1 MLNDTTPIAFVGA
14 SDLGRAE
21 AFYGDV
27 LGLEIVSVD
36 QFAVQAK
43 ASGIALRIT
52 KVPAVTV
59 APYTVLGFAVNGI
72 EAKADAL
79 AAKGI
84 ALERFPFLGDAQNVK
99 GIWTSPSGAKVA
111 WFKDPDGNLLSISEF

>member
-1 MLNDTTPIAFVGA
+1 MLHDSSPIAFVGVA
-14 SDLGRAE
+14 DLDRAKT
-21 AFYGDV
+21 FYQGV

-36 QFAVQAK
+36 QFAIHAK
-43 ASGIALRIT
+43 ASGVSLRIT
-52 KVPAVTV
+52 KVPAVAA
-59 APYTVLGFAVNGI
+59 APYTVIGFAVTGI

-84 ALERFPFLGDAQNVK
+84 LLERFSFLGPAQDTK

-111 WFKDPDGNLLSISEF
+111 WFKDPDGNLLSISES